1 MHRFCLT
8 LRHWQQERGRCS
20 WAPPRPQLLSGW
32 KHASTPGVTGLR
44 SLHAG
49 DAEKRGRLQAFAN
62 FREVSNAWRSPY
74 RVRAPSVRAF
84 GRLREDPLDTT
95 KPVLKAV
102 KNGAPRPRRA
112 AAMAARRALALML
125 LIASGSLTLGAQDDG
140 SELQPPCASLPALR
154 ADDASRLPVHSIAA
168 AVAAA
173 AGGRTSW

>member
-1 MHRFCLT
+1 MLAMQRK
-8 LRHWQQERGRCS
+8 G
-20 WAPPRPQLLSGW
+20 
-32 KHASTPGVTGLR
+32 
-44 SLHAG
+44 AG
-49 DAEKRGRLQAFAN
+49 
-62 FREVSNAWRSPY
+62 FRQISEDSNAWRSPY

>member
-1 MHRFCLT
+1 MFVGSSASAVALLDWNGSTRP
-8 LRHWQQERGRCS
+8 LRHCR
-20 WAPPRPQLLSGW
+20 LS
-32 KHASTPGVTGLR
+32 LR
-44 SLHAG
+44 G
-49 DAEKRGRLQAFAN
+49 DAEKGQGFRLRASK
-62 FREVSNAWRSPY
+62 FRWRSPY
-74 RVRAPSVRAF
+74 RVRAPSARAF

>member
-1 MHRFCLT
+1 M
-8 LRHWQQERGRCS
+8 
-20 WAPPRPQLLSGW
+20 
-32 KHASTPGVTGLR
+32 
-44 SLHAG
+44 
-49 DAEKRGRLQAFAN
+49 
-62 FREVSNAWRSPY
+62 
-74 RVRAPSVRAF
+74 RAPSARAF

>member
-1 MHRFCLT
+1 MFVGSSASAVALWMEARVHSWS
-8 LRHWQQERGRCS
+8 HWSALSACWRCREKGQ
-20 WAPPRPQLLSGW
+20 ASGQI
-32 KHASTPGVTGLR
+32 SE
-44 SLHAG
+44 
-49 DAEKRGRLQAFAN
+49 D
-62 FREVSNAWRSPY
+62 SNAWRSPY

>member
-49 DAEKRGRLQAFAN
+49 DAEKRGRLQIS
-62 FREVSNAWRSPY
+62 EDSNAWRSPY

>member
-1 MHRFCLT
+1 MAGVRGL
-8 LRHWQQERGRCS
+8 LRVRSCS
-20 WAPPRPQLLSGW
+20 LGLEW
-32 KHASTPGVTGLR
+32 KHASTP
-44 SLHAG
+44 SLSPVARG
-49 DAEKRGRLQAFAN
+49 DAEKGQGFRLRASK
-62 FREVSNAWRSPY
+62 FREREVCNAWRSPY
-74 RVRAPSVRAF
+74 RVRAPSARAF

-168 AVAAA
+168 TVAAA

>member
-1 MHRFCLT
+1 MFV
-8 LRHWQQERGRCS
+8 GS
-20 WAPPRPQLLSGW
+20 SASAVALLDW
-32 KHASTPGVTGLR
+32 KHASTPSPVTVTRGSWRCRKGAGFRLR
-44 SLHAG
+44 AS
-49 DAEKRGRLQAFAN
+49 K
-62 FREVSNAWRSPY
+62 FREKVSNAWRSPY
-74 RVRAPSVRAF
+74 RVRAPSARAF

>member
-1 MHRFCLT
+1 MFVGSSASAVALWMEARVH
-8 LRHWQQERGRCS
+8 S
-20 WAPPRPQLLSGW
+20 WSQ
-32 KHASTPGVTGLR
+32 GLR

-49 DAEKRGRLQAFAN
+49 DAEKRGRLQIS
-62 FREVSNAWRSPY
+62 EDSNAWRSPY

>member
-1 MHRFCLT
+1 MFV
-8 LRHWQQERGRCS
+8 GS
-20 WAPPRPQLLSGW
+20 SASAVALLDW
-32 KHASTPGVTGLR
+32 KHASTP
-44 SLHAG
+44 SLSLVAMQ
-49 DAEKRGRLQAFAN
+49 KRGRASGFGPAN
-62 FREVSNAWRSPY
+62 FAKQVCNAWRSPY

>member
-49 DAEKRGRLQAFAN
+49 DAEKRGRLQAKIS
-62 FREVSNAWRSPY
+62 EDSNAWRSPY